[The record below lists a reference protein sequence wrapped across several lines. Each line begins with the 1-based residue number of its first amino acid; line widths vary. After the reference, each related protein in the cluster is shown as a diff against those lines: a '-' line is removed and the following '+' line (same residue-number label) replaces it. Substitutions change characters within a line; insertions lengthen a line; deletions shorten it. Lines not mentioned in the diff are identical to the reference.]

1 MEDQKAKYPWRV
13 LAITLLLQT
22 AFIQWSWAFGI
33 KSGGEASVDR
43 SDQTAFSL
51 ASPSL
56 SMQQRHDFFSG
67 SDFFRRPWFVA
78 PATNRSRDGLGPLFN
93 AHGCRDCHT
102 MDGRGHLPAN
112 ADDNNVSLLLRL
124 SLRPKS
130 EADWQQLREQ
140 GVIPHPQYGAQIQDF
155 GNSGVAPE
163 ARYRLRYETTSITLA
178 DGETVELSRPV
189 PELVDPT
196 FGSLD
201 SNVAWSLRLAPA
213 IVGLG
218 LLEILE
224 DKQIEE
230 YADPD
235 DKNGDGI
242 SGRPNRV
249 QLVGSDSLVNGRY
262 GWKAEQPTLRQQN
275 AAAFNGDLGITSSLF
290 PAENCSP
297 VQTQCSE
304 APTGGNP
311 ELSDAQ
317 LNQITFYTA
326 NLAVPQRRNVHD
338 PQVKKGERLFVEA
351 GCARCHRVEFE
362 TPKVARQ
369 PQLSEQIIHPYT
381 DLLLHD
387 MGEGLA
393 DQRAVFSA
401 SGSEWRTPPLWGIGL
416 TATVSG
422 GEFYLHDGR
431 ARTLLEAILWH
442 DGEARSSRD
451 FVSAAHREQRDALIA
466 FLQSL

>member
-1 MEDQKAKYPWRV
+1 MKYRKANYLWSL
-13 LAITLLLQT
+13 LAVALMQT
-22 AFIQWSWAFGI
+22 CFIQWSCAFGI
-33 KSGGEASVDR
+33 NSGGDASVDR

-67 SDFFRRPWFVA
+67 SDFFRRPWVVA
-78 PATNRSRDGLGPLFN
+78 PDTNRSRDGLGPLFN
-93 AHGCRDCHT
+93 AHGCRDCHA

-112 ADDNNVSLLLRL
+112 DADNNVSLLLRL
-124 SLRPKS
+124 SLRPAS
-130 EADWQQLREQ
+130 EAEWQQVREQ

-155 GNSGVAPE
+155 GNSGVTPE
-163 ARYRLRYETTSITLA
+163 AGFRLRYETSSVNLA
-178 DGETVELSRPV
+178 DGEIVELIRPI
-189 PELVDPT
+189 PELLNPT
-196 FGSLD
+196 FGEFGAE
-201 SNVAWSLRLAPA
+201 VAWSLRLAPA

-218 LLEILE
+218 LLDILE

-249 QLVGSDSLVNGRY
+249 KSAGSNVLVNGRY

-290 PAENCSP
+290 PSENCSSA
-297 VQTQCSE
+297 QTVCSE
-304 APTGGNP
+304 APSGGNP

-326 NLAVPQRRNVHD
+326 NLAVPQRRNAHD
-338 PQVKKGERLFVEA
+338 PQVKKGETLFVEA
-351 GCARCHRVEFE
+351 GCSRCHRVQFE

-369 PQLSEQIIHPYT
+369 PQLSEQTIHPYT

-416 TATVSG
+416 TATVTG
-422 GEFYLHDGR
+422 AEYYLHDGR

-442 DGEARSSRD
+442 DGEARTSRD
-451 FVSAAHREQRDALIA
+451 FMIAANREQRNALIA